1 MKFSKLI
8 LATFL
13 LFSSSAVIPV
23 LAQGSLMDMHLKRR
37 QRDLEQ
43 LDAQNQIRYLNAQAS
58 AAEQAEQQKQL
69 ILIGVG
75 VLIAGGLGGVWFY
88 NKKFKSP
95 S

>member
-1 MKFSKLI
+1 MKFRKLI
-8 LATFL
+8 LAIL
-13 LFSSSAVIPV
+13 LVTSSSAVAPV
-23 LAQGSLMDMHLKRR
+23 LAQSNLDQLFERR
-37 QRDLEQ
+37 RSERDKEQ
-43 LDAQNQIRYLNAQAS
+43 LYRQQDMIYRNDLA

>member
-13 LFSSSAVIPV
+13 LLSSSAVIPV
-23 LAQGSLMDMHLKRR
+23 LAQNNIIEYERR
-37 QRDLEQ
+37 RRGRDQEQ
-43 LDAQNQIRYLNAQAS
+43 LDVQSQIGYFNALA
-58 AAEQAEQQKQL
+58 AAEEAERQKQL
-69 ILIGVG
+69 TLIGVG

>member
-8 LATFL
+8 LATL
-13 LFSSSAVIPV
+13 LLLSSSAVIPA
-23 LAQGSLMDMHLKRR
+23 LAQSNLDQLLERR
-37 QRDLEQ
+37 RSERDKEQ
-43 LDAQNQIRYLNAQAS
+43 LYRQQDMRYRNDLA

-88 NKKFKSP
+88 KKKFKSP